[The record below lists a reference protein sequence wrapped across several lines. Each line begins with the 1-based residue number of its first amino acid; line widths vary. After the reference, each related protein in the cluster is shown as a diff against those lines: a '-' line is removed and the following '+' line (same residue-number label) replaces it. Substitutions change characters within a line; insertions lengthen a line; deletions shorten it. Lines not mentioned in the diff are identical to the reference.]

1 MYFYFYKKSLGS
13 DAVNRILVSSYN
25 LPMKMDGFE
34 FFVKL
39 IFELQTKGLESSC
52 ISQESNNGDERQ

>member
-39 IFELQTKGLESSC
+39 IFELQTKGLESGC